1 MPLRAF
7 MSFGVMGGDMQPQGH
22 VQIVCNIIDFGMNVQ
37 EAGDA
42 ARWYH
47 GRSSEPTGQKM
58 TDGGRVALESGIA
71 PAAVQ
76 QLKALGHHVYDGK
89 GMFGGYQAI
98 MYDAKNDVYYGASE
112 SRKDGHAA
120 GY

>member
-1 MPLRAF
+1 
-7 MSFGVMGGDMQPQGH
+7 
-22 VQIVCNIIDFGMNVQ
+22 MNLQ

-47 GRSSEPTGQKM
+47 GRSSEPTGEKM
-58 TDGGRVALESGIA
+58 TDGGRVALESGIS
-71 PAAVQ
+71 PEAVQ
-76 QLKALGHHVYDGK
+76 HLKALGHDVYDGK

-98 MYDAKNDVYYGASE
+98 MYDAKSDVYYGASE